1 MKKSIFALLAI
12 LMIAS
17 GVAYAVQSPDGN
29 AHDTRGMGAPGYVP
43 YREYQLVRYSESGPN
58 GTSLTAGDVVI
69 WDCVSDDGVSVGL
82 VGVAGS
88 SDAVAGVVVSTAI
101 QTVELTGVDMTASLD
116 YGRRN
121 WGWIQVRGYNT
132 SVNLVGGGVAAAGQS
147 LKASD
152 TARNAD
158 ASVNTGTGV
167 IRRVLGF
174 AYDTGNNP
182 EIGIGL

>member
-29 AHDTRGMGAPGYVP
+29 AHANRETGAPGYIP

-69 WDCVSDDGVSVGL
+69 WDTVSDDGVSVGL
-82 VGVAGS
+82 VGTVGS

-101 QTVELTGVDMTASLD
+101 QTVELSGVTMTASLD

-132 SVNLVGGGVAAAGQS
+132 NVNVVGGGVTTAGQT

-152 TARNAD
+152 TPRNAD
-158 ASVNTGTGV
+158 ASVNTGAGV

-174 AYDTGNNP
+174 AYDTGNDP
-182 EIGIGL
+182 EVGIGL